1 MVIDEY
7 RSSASCTL
15 EIEMT
20 NLKNT
25 AIYPWLKL
33 KKETTDLDGIGRD
46 KPEMRINLLTRVQ
59 ETLKVRNDLRGLYKV
74 WVKGHALQESKCAV
88 HASDG
93 ELSTLG
99 EFHSSSFVTFKA
111 SISCKIQLHSP

>member
-7 RSSASCTL
+7 RSSASCAL

-25 AIYPWLKL
+25 SIYPWLKL
-33 KKETTDLDGIGRD
+33 KKETTDLDGIGGD

-59 ETLKVRNDLRGLYKV
+59 ETLKVRNDLRGLSIRSELRGTLFQKV
-74 WVKGHALQESKCAV
+74 NVRYMHQMENS
-88 HASDG
+88 
-93 ELSTLG
+93 
-99 EFHSSSFVTFKA
+99 
-111 SISCKIQLHSP
+111 QP